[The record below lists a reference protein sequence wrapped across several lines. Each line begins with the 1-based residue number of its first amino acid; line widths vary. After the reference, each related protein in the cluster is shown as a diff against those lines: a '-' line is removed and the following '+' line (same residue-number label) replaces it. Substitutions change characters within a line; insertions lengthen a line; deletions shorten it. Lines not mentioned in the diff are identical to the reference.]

1 MEKDEL
7 AWSSEEQLRAENDY
21 LKMKLMLENGAEF
34 HTMEGEELPAGIEN
48 EFLKHIAAFEEQ
60 WAKRKMISIFEKI
73 ERPAHFL
80 PVGYI
85 PDDEIEN
92 AWQNLWQYL
101 QDHGIHLDH
110 CSPRVTPRELYR
122 FTTEELFQLE
132 VDDIQVPGMIQG
144 YIYDEFHPDPVF
156 DLCMMVEN
164 SIFWNIFQKDHL
176 SLHNVLTSNKVQ
188 FNEQPVMEMEKF
200 QGLINNW
207 KDQYEE
213 IHLLGFKVS
222 SSDIIENEAIVKGYY
237 CMEARVSI
245 LTKRE
250 EGEFMVKLEK
260 EEGIWKIG
268 ELVIEGY
275 DPWY

>member
-7 AWSSEEQLRAENDY
+7 AWSSEEQIRAENDY

-34 HTMEGEELPAGIEN
+34 HTVEGEELPADIEN

-60 WAKRKMISIFEKI
+60 WAKRKTISIFEKI

-80 PVGYI
+80 PVDYI

-132 VDDIQVPGMIQG
+132 IDDIHVPGMIQG
-144 YIYDEFHPDPVF
+144 YIYDEFHPDPAF
-156 DLCMMVEN
+156 DLCMVVEN
-164 SIFWNIFQKDHL
+164 SVFWNIFQKDHL
-176 SLHNVLTSNKVQ
+176 RLHNVLTSNKVQ

-200 QGLINNW
+200 QTLINNW

-222 SSDIIENEAIVKGYY
+222 SSEIIEKEAIVKGHY

-260 EEGIWKIG
+260 EEGIWKIE
-268 ELVIEGY
+268 ELVIEGF
-275 DPWY
+275 DPW